1 MQPSVSVKHIKYEAE
16 SCVWIV
22 CESVSLYQ
30 LNAATTDISSDLL
43 TSGLA
48 PPMMTFLFM
57 KSLLFWKLTGC
68 FNVVSVS
75 DFLSCLICSVLN
87 CIVLRQPAKIEVLCV
102 CCGCSRSLE
111 LRCSRDAAQP
121 QSVEAHTLTE
131 VKPEADRTGIWWNW
145 GVNYQYSQFFQYFFY
160 RNTSI
165 LFFWSLNLNNVT
177 GHKHLSHSSW

>member
-75 DFLSCLICSVLN
+75 DFLSCSICSVLN

-102 CCGCSRSLE
+102 CCGRSRSLE

-131 VKPEADRTGIWWNW
+131 VKPEADRTGLCHWKHCCRDKLMAITAQACIQL
-145 GVNYQYSQFFQYFFY
+145 VRLLSPATIITQPHHQP
-160 RNTSI
+160 
-165 LFFWSLNLNNVT
+165 
-177 GHKHLSHSSW
+177 GHG